1 VIGMQMHR
9 GEFFSAGAKGGL
21 ALVAGGGILATA
33 AAPAAAQGSGDQRIL
48 ALAATAELLV
58 IDFLQ
63 RALAADVDAPRDV
76 LREVLRDER
85 THLRTIRSVLGSSAP
100 DDVDATFPAGTF
112 NSAASVARLGFT
124 LDTAFT
130 RFYIGS
136 VRRLRTDRLRTL
148 AASFAANEA
157 QHLSGW
163 SIILERG
170 PIPLPAI
177 PEGISPS
184 AAKNALAPLLAG
196 VPDGT
201 QMTG

>member
-1 VIGMQMHR
+1 MGMQMDR
-9 GEFFSAGAKGGL
+9 GEFFSASAKGGL

-33 AAPAAAQGSGDQRIL
+33 AAPAAAQGSGDRRIL

-58 IDFLQ
+58 IDFLR
-63 RALAADVDAPRDV
+63 RALAADINAPRDV
-76 LREVLRDER
+76 LREER
-85 THLRTIRSVLGSSAP
+85 THLRTIRSVLGRSAP
-100 DDVDATFPAGTF
+100 DDVDPTFPAGTF
-112 NSAASVARLGFT
+112 DSAESVARLGFT

-130 RFYIGS
+130 RFYIGA
-136 VRRLRTDRLRTL
+136 VPRLRTDRLRTL
-148 AASFAANEA
+148 AASLAANEA
-157 QHLSGW
+157 QHLSAW

-177 PEGISPS
+177 PKGISPS
-184 AAKNALAPLLAG
+184 AAQNALAPLLAG